1 MRRTERPLQPGRDAL
16 PRVRCVAA
24 DVRRRIGRCSAVS
37 ASSRRRLQGLWLQA
51 VGFVLLSMLS
61 AVAAPS
67 LPTDAPTRTAFRE
80 SFRLENTGEF
90 AQAAALLTPLPR
102 TYAVDFRLGWL
113 HYLATNHATAITHY
127 RAALT
132 AAPQSL
138 ESRLAILLPLLAHS
152 RFAEAETAARA
163 ILRDHPHNHPA
174 TLRLAIALRQQG
186 KLAEAR
192 RVLLRALPAHPS
204 DPALL
209 NELGHVHAAQK
220 NLPAARDFYTQAF
233 SLDPDNEPAFAQL
246 TNPQLF
252 RDLVESTGP
261 FARPAPPPRP
271 PSTLRLN
278 FSPYGGYLAYQRT
291 ALKRHATLLG
301 ASGMLAHDPAH
312 VFEGGIDHIDIARRF
327 LPHLRQTDA
336 TFAYANYFIPG
347 LKLRLGGHYVAT
359 DDDLTDG
366 GWSLFGSAEYLFPQR
381 FVAGAQL
388 AYTSF
393 PDFSPRM
400 EIVQFTPR
408 LSATLWRD
416 LDRSLSADLR
426 AHWIHLGEK
435 VTAGR
440 TDFFSVEP
448 RLTLTWE
455 RCTLGLF
462 GWAGNQAFALR
473 NDGYTLFNLAERH
486 LAGFGGDLRIAFTP
500 RAALALRYAREEF
513 RELGAS
519 NTAAANSFL
528 GTIAVNF

>member
-1 MRRTERPLQPGRDAL
+1 MRRTESCLPYPGRDAL
-16 PRVRCVAA
+16 PRVRDVAA
-24 DVRRRIGRCSAVS
+24 DVRRRIGRCSACS
-37 ASSRRRLQGLWLQA
+37 ASSRRRLRRFCAG
-51 VGFVLLSMLS
+51 VVLLLS
-61 AVAAPS
+61 ILSTAAAPAV
-67 LPTDAPTRTAFRE
+67 PTDAPTRTAWRE
-80 SFRLENTGEF
+80 SLRLESTGDF
-90 AQAAALLTPLPR
+90 VQAGALLTPLPR
-102 TYAVDFRLGWL
+102 SYAVDFRLGWL
-113 HYLATNHATAITHY
+113 HYLATNHAVAITHY
-127 RAALT
+127 RAALA
-132 AAPQSL
+132 AAPHSL
-138 ESRLAILLPLLAHS
+138 EARLAILLPLLAHA
-152 RFAEAETAARA
+152 RFADAETTARA
-163 ILRDHPHNHPA
+163 ILHDHRHTHPA
-174 TLRLAIALRQQG
+174 TLRLAIALRLQDN
-186 KLAEAR
+186 LAEAR

-233 SLDPDNEPAFAQL
+233 SLDPDNDPAFAQL

-252 RDLVESTGP
+252 RDLAESTGP

-271 PSTLRLN
+271 PSTLRLDL
-278 FSPYGGYLAYQRT
+278 STYGGYLAYQRA
-291 ALKRHATLLG
+291 ALKRHATLFG
-301 ASGMLAHDPAH
+301 ASGVLSPDPAR
-312 VFEGGIDHIDIARRF
+312 VFEGGVDHIDIARRF

-359 DDDLTDG
+359 DDAPTDG
-366 GWSLFGSAEYLFPQR
+366 GWSLFGSADYFFPQR
-381 FVAGAQL
+381 FLAGAQL
-388 AYTSF
+388 AYTRF
-393 PDFSPRM
+393 TDFSPRL
-400 EIVQFTPR
+400 EIVQLTPR

-440 TDFFSVEP
+440 TDFFSIEP

-462 GWAGNQAFALR
+462 GWAGNQSFALR

-486 LAGFGGDLRIAFTP
+486 LAGFGGDLRYALTP

-513 RELGAS
+513 RELGAA

-528 GTIAVNF
+528 GTLAVSF